1 MRSEARRLG
10 PVERLLH
17 IKAMPAAQG
26 LSDESLMALATHAL
40 EHEFRAGERL
50 HAGEHAPSF
59 CYILTSGRVRV
70 TLNGVTLY
78 EVGSLGVV
86 GALEV
91 CASVVGTLEATAL
104 EGGLAL
110 KISRETLLGIYEDHF
125 SVMHA
130 AVRGIAEM
138 LLAAPWDQI
147 TAEAITPIA
156 ESSSMHGNVLGR
168 LADLVTAFPK
178 ARADSLLRLA
188 LAMENVDVPDGT
200 VLWEI
205 GEPAHH
211 MLFVLRGAVGCELAP
226 LPEVLEEQITI
237 GSETKAHASALAR
250 PIPASFLD
258 ASAAQARKTTAGNG
272 TSAGSQAT
280 AVKPK
285 APAVVLED
293 SGFRAS
299 AGMRVGLFESL
310 AERPRWHR
318 AVAVGQL
325 AALRLPVERLLT
337 RMEDDFEFAS
347 AILAGLANNLLTV
360 LRKKGG

>member
-50 HAGEHAPSF
+50 HSGEHAPAF

-91 CASVVGTLEATAL
+91 CASVDGTLEATAL

-110 KISRETLLGIYEDHF
+110 KISRETLLSIYEDHF

-130 AVRGIAEM
+130 ALRGMAEL
-138 LLAAPWDQI
+138 LLAAPWEQI
-147 TAEAITPIA
+147 TGEAITPIA
-156 ESSSMHGNVLGR
+156 EGSSMHGNVLGR
-168 LADLVTAFPK
+168 LADLVTLFPK

-188 LAMENVDVPDGT
+188 LAMEKVDVPDGEL
-200 VLWEI
+200 LWEV
-205 GEPAHH
+205 GDPADH
-211 MLFVLRGAVGCELAP
+211 MLFVLRGSVGCEL
-226 LPEVLEEQITI
+226 
-237 GSETKAHASALAR
+237 R
-250 PIPASFLD
+250 
-258 ASAAQARKTTAGNG
+258 
-272 TSAGSQAT
+272 
-280 AVKPK
+280 
-285 APAVVLED
+285 D
-293 SGFRAS
+293 SSFRAPP
-299 AGMRVGLFESL
+299 GTRVGMFESL

-318 AVAVGQL
+318 AVAVGEL
-325 AALRLPVERLLT
+325 SALRLPAERLLT
-337 RMEDDFEFAS
+337 RMEDDFELAS
-347 AILAGLANNLLTV
+347 AVLAGLANTLLTV

>member
-50 HAGEHAPSF
+50 HAGEHAPPF

-91 CASVVGTLEATAL
+91 CASVDGTLEATAL

-130 AVRGIAEM
+130 AVRGIAEL

-168 LADLVTAFPK
+168 LADLVAAFPK

-200 VLWEI
+200 VLWEV
-205 GEPAHH
+205 GEPANHT
-211 MLFVLRGAVGCELAP
+211 LFVLRGSVGCEL
-226 LPEVLEEQITI
+226 Q
-237 GSETKAHASALAR
+237 
-250 PIPASFLD
+250 
-258 ASAAQARKTTAGNG
+258 
-272 TSAGSQAT
+272 
-280 AVKPK
+280 
-285 APAVVLED
+285 D
-293 SGFRAS
+293 SGFRAMT
-299 AGMRVGLFESL
+299 GMRVGLFECL

-318 AVAVGQL
+318 AVAVGEL
-325 AALRLPVERLLT
+325 TALRLPVERLLT